1 MAVIVVAKQQHSHS
15 TEFSVTLV
23 KRLKSIEFRGKH
35 SSSKLNFHQNKK
47 L

>member
-15 TEFSVTLV
+15 TELSVTLV
-23 KRLKSIEFRGKH
+23 KRLKLVEFRGKH
-35 SSSKLNFHQNKK
+35 SSLIFMKIKK